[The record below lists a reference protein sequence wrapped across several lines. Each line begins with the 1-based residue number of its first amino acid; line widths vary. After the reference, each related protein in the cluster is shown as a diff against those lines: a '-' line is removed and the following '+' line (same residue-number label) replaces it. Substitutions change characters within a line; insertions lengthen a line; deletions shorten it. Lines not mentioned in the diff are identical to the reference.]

1 MNSLQDMAFIF
12 DYSAKMLN
20 LFKKQ
25 QANDAV
31 ARTNIEGRQKL
42 KTLCETRWASI
53 SETL

>member
-12 DYSAKMLN
+12 DYSAKKLN

-42 KTLCETRWASI
+42 KTLCETRWASR